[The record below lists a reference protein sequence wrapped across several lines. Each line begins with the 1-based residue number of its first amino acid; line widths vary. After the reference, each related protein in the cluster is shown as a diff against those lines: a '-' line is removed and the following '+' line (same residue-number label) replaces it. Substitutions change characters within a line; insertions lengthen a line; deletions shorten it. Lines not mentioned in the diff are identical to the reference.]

1 MLFCEGVNKIKEMI
15 KLGLFL
21 PNLYYFLSKQITK
34 IKKKIARFS
43 YSHKSKLRNPFN
55 AILIN
60 GINFI

>member
-21 PNLYYFLSKQITK
+21 PKFILFSFKQ
-34 IKKKIARFS
+34 IKKKLLALAF
-43 YSHKSKLRNPFN
+43 SHKSKLRNPFN